1 MRLSTQQKKIAL
13 LLLALILIFLP
24 FFIKSQH
31 LMHIFIL
38 AGLESIVVMG
48 FIAQYNVKL
57 ITFCTAAFWGIGAY
71 ISGVLSTKY
80 GLNFWPCL
88 ALAGI
93 GTALFAFVLGSFVIR
108 AGWVTFLMISIVLG
122 EVFIEDWG
130 HLFMGGGGVGIA
142 NIPRPSI
149 GSFVLVSKSSYYYLT
164 LGLTSVCALIFVA
177 FYKSAVGKAWAAI
190 NQSPELAASIGIN
203 IFKYRMIAY
212 VAAAFTTGLS
222 GSLYAHYS
230 CYLVPQTFGILRSL
244 YLSINAAVGGLYFFI
259 SGPVVGSVIMKALPE
274 YLRVTDKY
282 EPIFEGAMIILIAL
296 FFRKGILSI
305 FWKGTSRSL

>member
-1 MRLSTQQKKIAL
+1 MRSSAHQKKIG
-13 LLLALILIFLP
+13 LLLAGLILIFLP
-24 FFIKSQH
+24 FVIKSQH
-31 LMHIFIL
+31 LMHIIIL

-48 FIAQYNVKL
+48 FVAQHNVKL

-71 ISGVLSTKY
+71 ISGFLSTKF
-80 GLNFWPCL
+80 GLSFWPCL

-93 GTALFAFVLGSFVIR
+93 GTALFAFVLGSIVIR

-122 EVFIEDWG
+122 EVFVEALG
-130 HLFMGGGGVGIA
+130 HMSVVGGWDGIT
-142 NIPRPSI
+142 NIPRPAI
-149 GSFVLVSKSSYYYLT
+149 GSFVFVSKSSYYYLT

-177 FYKSAVGKAWAAI
+177 FYKSAIGKAWTAI
-190 NQSPELAASIGIN
+190 NQSPELAASIGID

-212 VAAAFTTGLS
+212 VAAGFTTGLS

-259 SGPVVGSVIMKALPE
+259 SGPVVGSLIIKAVPE
-274 YLRVTDKY
+274 YLRITDKY

-305 FWKGTSRSL
+305 FWKGTARSL